1 MIKIKYDKETD
12 VMYIKFSDAEVEESL
27 EEKSGV
33 IIDFDKEGN
42 VVGIELINVSKSTTS
57 PNSII
62 YEIA

>member
-1 MIKIKYDKETD
+1 MKIKYDKETD
-12 VMYIKFSDAEVEESL
+12 VMYIKFSDAEIAESL

-42 VVGIELINVSKSTTS
+42 VGGIELINISKNTAS

>member
-1 MIKIKYDKETD
+1 MKIKYDKETD
-12 VMYIKFSDAEVEESL
+12 VMYLKFSDKDIAESL

-42 VVGIELINVSKSTTS
+42 VVGIELINVSKNTAS
-57 PNSII
+57 PNSIV

>member
-1 MIKIKYDKETD
+1 MKIKYDKETD

>member
-1 MIKIKYDKETD
+1 MKIKYDKETD
-12 VMYIKFSDAEVEESL
+12 VMYIKFSDAEIAESL